1 MKEERFVIKV
11 VEMYY
16 KQGMSQVE
24 IGKKLNVSRT
34 TISRALDQ
42 ARKEGYVQIQ
52 INYPEGSMTNIE
64 AKLEQKYHLKEA
76 VIACGKNEEDTGQE
90 IAFYTSDYILR
101 TLKNHMTLGLSS
113 GVTLQKMVG
122 YLEKDVRIKFLKAD
136 DVNVVP
142 LIATMNAP
150 KMDDKKKRLRYS
162 NFAVEKVADI
172 INGNGYQLMA
182 PQYVSSAEAKQHFMK
197 EESIR
202 EVIDLAKSADIVVM
216 GIGAVAENSMITNTK
231 LIPLE
236 ELKRLIE
243 KGGTGEILSHI
254 INKNGELIRDEY
266 EQRLISLELEDLK
279 KIPIRVGVAYG
290 MEKKDAILSVLKGG
304 WINVLITDEKVAAYL
319 ADRNE

>member
-64 AKLEQKYHLKEA
+64 AKLEQKYHLKEV
-76 VIACGKNEEDTGQE
+76 VIACGKNDEDTSQE

-122 YLEKDVRIKFLKAD
+122 YLEKDVRLKFLKAD

-150 KMDDKKKRLRYS
+150 VMTDKKKRLRYS

-182 PQYVSSAEAKQHFMK
+182 PQYVSSAKAKQQFMK
-197 EESIR
+197 EESIQ
-202 EVIDLAKSADIVVM
+202 EVINLAKKADIVVM
-216 GIGAVAENSMITNTK
+216 GIGTVTENSMVANTK
-231 LIPLE
+231 LIPPE
-236 ELKRLIE
+236 ELKRLIK
-243 KGGTGEILSHI
+243 KGGTGEILSHVVDKQG
-254 INKNGELIRDEY
+254 NLIRDEY

-290 MEKKDAILSVLKGG
+290 IQKIDAILSVLKGG

-319 ADRNE
+319 ADIKE